1 LRLLL
6 DTHALLWWLID
17 DPKLPRRT
25 AGWIDDRANEIAIS
39 PISAYELRFKAS
51 KGLLPGG
58 DALAAEIGHM
68 AELAGF
74 AILPVTL
81 EHAVA
86 AGALPLPHR
95 DPFDRLLAAQ
105 AILDGYTMLS
115 VDIAFDGLGV
125 TRMW

>member
-6 DTHALLWWLID
+6 DTHALLWWLTD
-17 DPKLPRRT
+17 DPKLPVRT
-25 AGWIDDRANEIAIS
+25 GRWIDDRANDIAVS
-39 PISAYELRFKAS
+39 PVSAYELRFKAL

-58 DALAAEIGHM
+58 DVLAAEIGRM

-74 AILPVTL
+74 AILKLTL
-81 EHAVA
+81 EHATVA
-86 AGALPLPHR
+86 GGLPLPHR

-115 VDIAFDGLGV
+115 TDLAFDGLGV
-125 TRMW
+125 PRIW